1 MRKLLFLLFIPLL
14 ISCGKDQDRDL
25 VSFVTNDSADKI
37 FKATGC
43 MPTDAEN
50 VIKVNL
56 YTDNQGVKYLYG
68 SKNKEDCECFWFAQ
82 YDADGKQK
90 WEIVNKGK
98 QSTYASIP
106 QTINNGSIVIGNVVY
121 ENTSFNINGIYP
133 ILIEPKSGKYK
144 QIKVDEKYFYSEVFA
159 FDRFFFCDISQKEL
173 HLMPNAKKWSVQI
186 DNEGEI
192 MYEEGSMNI
201 PSGKAVFIDNF
212 LFINMTPTSITKESI
227 KSSKSRIWEFPIK
240 LPENTKCEME
250 LSLNED
256 EINAVYNMTLANGE
270 QQIIKYKLS
279 YTTGKEPVRVT
290 GITLPSTQNIA
301 IGEELYL
308 KATII
313 PENASVTNVT
323 WQSSD
328 EDIASIDTDGKLK
341 GISKGE
347 CTITATTLDGNY
359 QAICHIQ
366 VKKPT
371 EVSGILIDS
380 EAAEI
385 LLGTTKQVTATVLPA
400 TAINKKVHWSS
411 SDESIASVDQNGNIT
426 AKAIGTTNIIVQTEE
441 GNYTATCVITVVDIT
456 RFINLGFSAAVIIT
470 DGYVSGSIL
479 SIIKNNSNE
488 TITITKMEIT
498 DGFNNMF
505 GNASHLLPKTL
516 APGES
521 YNLGSDKFNKIY
533 YPIFLWYFEYEGKT
547 YCVHHQFKGSTPNM
561 QKISKKNIE
570 TGHVI
575 LEEK

>member
-1 MRKLLFLLFIPLL
+1 
-14 ISCGKDQDRDL
+14 
-25 VSFVTNDSADKI
+25 
-37 FKATGC
+37 

-533 YPIFLWYFEYEGKT
+533 YPIFLWYFELEGKT

-561 QKISKKNIE
+561 QESSKRNIG
-570 TGHVI
+570 TGYVI